1 MLPIVQKET
10 DLLMASADDYL
21 RLSQPLLSE
30 LKPKAPLLITAIATR
45 RPTEARLALHVGLQ
59 PGLNRSAQ

>member
-1 MLPIVQKET
+1 
-10 DLLMASADDYL
+10 MASADDYL